1 MDGRKRPKS
10 PKTMALSLHNA
21 GAPALISLTSFGN
34 AEVRR
39 HGQLYFARL
48 SHAAGASGVEVRE
61 ELLIDAAGELPAIA
75 AYVRTQGLDVVYSCP
90 QPLFAMD
97 GQLDTAVLQHAISAS
112 QSLGASWLKM
122 SIGGFARQSVAHSA
136 TGFAALQTAIAEAGI
151 TLLIENDQTVAAGT
165 VQALQRFFAAADAA
179 GLPLPM
185 TFDMGNWHYLGECAL
200 QAAQL
205 FASRVAYVHAK
216 GVQRL
221 PAKWVAV
228 PLAESAA
235 AWRAILRTLPGGVPR
250 AIEYPLIG
258 DDLQAVT
265 QHELAVLRNATA
277 LQNH

>member
-1 MDGRKRPKS
+1 
-10 PKTMALSLHNA
+10 MALSLHHA

-39 HGQLYFARL
+39 HGQLYFAQL
-48 SHAAGASGVEVRE
+48 SHRAGANGYEVRE
-61 ELLIDAAGELPAIA
+61 ELLVDAAQELPALA
-75 AYVRTQGLDVVYSCP
+75 AYGREHQLDLVYSCP

-97 GQLDTAVLQHAISAS
+97 GQLNTAALQHAIAAS
-112 QSLGASWLKM
+112 HTLGAGWLKM
-122 SIGGFARQSVAHSA
+122 SIGGFAQQSVAHSA
-136 TGFAALQTAIAEAGI
+136 QGFAALQSAITEAGL

-185 TFDMGNWHYLGECAL
+185 TFDMGNWHYMGECAL
-200 QAAQL
+200 QAAEL

-235 AWRAILRTLPGGVPR
+235 AWRAILRTLPSDAPR

-258 DDLQAVT
+258 DDLLAT
-265 QHELAVLRNATA
+265 TRHELAVLRNATA
-277 LQNH
+277 LQTA

>member
-1 MDGRKRPKS
+1 
-10 PKTMALSLHNA
+10 MALSLQNA
-21 GAPALISLTSFGN
+21 GSPALISLTSFGN

-39 HGQLYFARL
+39 HGQLYFAQLAHR
-48 SHAAGASGVEVRE
+48 AGANGYEVRE
-61 ELLIDAAGELPAIA
+61 ELLLNPADELPALA
-75 AYVRTQGLDVVYSCP
+75 AYGRDHQLDLVYSCP

-97 GQLDTAVLQHAISAS
+97 GNLNTAALQHAIAAS
-112 QSLGASWLKM
+112 HSLGATWLKM
-122 SIGGFARQSVAHSA
+122 SIGGFASESVAHSA
-136 TGFAALQTAIAEAGI
+136 QGFAALKSTIDGAGL
-151 TLLIENDQTVAAGT
+151 TLLIENDQTTAAGT

-205 FASRVAYVHAK
+205 FGSRVAYVHAK

-235 AWRAILRTLPGGVPR
+235 AWRAILRALPSDAPR

-258 DDLQAVT
+258 DDLVAVT
-265 QHELAVLRNATA
+265 RQELAVLRDATA
-277 LQNH
+277 LQAKAS

>member
-1 MDGRKRPKS
+1 
-10 PKTMALSLHNA
+10 MALSLQNA

-39 HGQLYFARL
+39 HGQLYFAKL
-48 SHAAGASGVEVRE
+48 SHQAGANGYEVRE
-61 ELLIDAAGELPAIA
+61 ELLIDAAQELPALA
-75 AYVRTQGLDVVYSCP
+75 AYGRAHQLDLVYSCP

-97 GQLDTAVLQHAISAS
+97 GQLDAAVLAHAIRAS
-112 QSLGASWLKM
+112 HTLGTHWLKM
-122 SIGGFARQSVAHSA
+122 SIGGFAAQSVAHSA
-136 TGFAALQTAIAEAGI
+136 QGFAHIKQAIADAGI

-185 TFDMGNWHYLGECAL
+185 TFDMGNWHYMGECAL
-200 QAAQL
+200 QAAQV
-205 FASRVAYVHAK
+205 FASRVGYVHTK

-235 AWRAILRTLPGGVPR
+235 AWRAILRTLPSDVPR

-258 DDLQAVT
+258 DDLLATT

-277 LQNH
+277 LQAA

>member
-1 MDGRKRPKS
+1 
-10 PKTMALSLHNA
+10 MALSLQNA

-48 SHAAGASGVEVRE
+48 SHAAGVNGFEVRE
-61 ELLIDAAGELPAIA
+61 ELLNDAAQELPALA
-75 AYVRTQGLDVVYSCP
+75 TFAREHQLDVVYSCP

-97 GQLDTAVLQHAISAS
+97 GQLDTAVLQHVIRAS

-136 TGFAALQTAIAEAGI
+136 AGFAQLQQALAAAHI

-165 VQALQRFFAAADAA
+165 VQPLQRFFAASDAA
-179 GLPLPM
+179 GLQLPM
-185 TFDMGNWHYLGECAL
+185 TFDMGNWHYQGECAL
-200 QAAQL
+200 QAAQV
-205 FASRVAYVHAK
+205 FSSRVGYVHAK

-221 PAKWVAV
+221 PAKWIAV

-235 AWRAILRTLPGGVPR
+235 AWRAILRALPGDVPR

-258 DDLQAVT
+258 DDLLAVT
-265 QHELAVLRNATA
+265 RHELAVLRDATA
-277 LQNH
+277 QQND

>member
-1 MDGRKRPKS
+1 
-10 PKTMALSLHNA
+10 MALSLQNA

-39 HGQLYFARL
+39 HGQLYFAQL
-48 SHAAGASGVEVRE
+48 SHQAGANGFEVRE
-61 ELLIDAAGELPAIA
+61 ELLIDAARELPLLA
-75 AYVRTQGLDVVYSCP
+75 AYARDQQLDVVYSCP

-97 GQLDTAVLQHAISAS
+97 GSLDIAVLQHAISAS
-112 QSLGASWLKM
+112 KVLGAHWLKM
-122 SIGGFARQSVAHSA
+122 SIGGFAKQSVAHSA
-136 TGFAALQTAIAEAGI
+136 QGFAAIQQAISAAHI

-185 TFDMGNWHYLGECAL
+185 TFDMGNWHYMGECAL

-205 FASRVAYVHAK
+205 LGSRVAYVHSK

-235 AWRAILRTLPGGVPR
+235 PWRAILRALPSDAPR

-258 DDLQAVT
+258 DDLLAVT
-265 QHELAVLRNATA
+265 RHELSVLRDATA
-277 LQNH
+277 LQNA